1 MSLNLNPG
9 FSHPVTAPAA
19 HPVRNSPAHSVQVES
34 AAVEEHSA
42 GRGAKRS
49 ADYVAALRELREEQQ
64 NPRHNLA
71 TRTYLQV
78 AHYEGDFQL
87 VDVYT

>member
-1 MSLNLNPG
+1 
-9 FSHPVTAPAA
+9 
-19 HPVRNSPAHSVQVES
+19 VEP
-34 AAVEEHSA
+34 AAVEEPSS

-78 AHYEGDFQL
+78 AHYEGGFQL

>member
-1 MSLNLNPG
+1 
-9 FSHPVTAPAA
+9 
-19 HPVRNSPAHSVQVES
+19 
-34 AAVEEHSA
+34 
-42 GRGAKRS
+42 
-49 ADYVAALRELREEQQ
+49 VAALRELREEQQ

-78 AHYEGDFQL
+78 AHYEGGFQL

>member
-9 FSHPVTAPAA
+9 FSHPVITPAERPA
-19 HPVRNSPAHSVQVES
+19 RNLPAHSAQVEVE
-34 AAVEEHSA
+34 VEEQAAERS
-42 GRGAKRS
+42 AKRREN
-49 ADYVAALRELREEQQ
+49 YMEALRELREEQP
-64 NPRHNLA
+64 NTRHNLA

-78 AHYEGDFQL
+78 AHYEGDFAL

>member
-1 MSLNLNPG
+1 MPLNIHPGISL
-9 FSHPVTAPAA
+9 SVVAPAA
-19 HPVRNSPAHSVQVES
+19 SPVRHPAARSVEVES
-34 AAVEEHSA
+34 VVVEERST
-42 GRGAKRS
+42 KRS
-49 ADYVAALRELREEQQ
+49 AEYVTALRELREEQLH
-64 NPRHNLA
+64 PRHTHA